1 MKGNLT
7 SEQCIKR
14 QKRNEKL
21 ACIFFILA
29 GVAIIAW
36 IFEISFR
43 CMPTSSTDADFALLF
58 ELCFC
63 SMGACLYFIFAFLA
77 AWCLGAAKYYKTI
90 ADLSQ

>member
-1 MKGNLT
+1 MRGNLT
-7 SEQCIKR
+7 SEKCIKR

-21 ACIFFILA
+21 AWVFVVLA
-29 GVAIIAW
+29 GVAIISW

-43 CMPTSSTDADFALLF
+43 GMHISGTDVDFAILF

-63 SMGACLYFIFAFLA
+63 TMSACLYFIFAFLA
-77 AWCLGAAKYYKTI
+77 AWCLGAAKFYKTI

>member
-1 MKGNLT
+1 MRGNLT

-21 ACIFFILA
+21 AWIFFILA
-29 GVAIIAW
+29 GVAIISW

-43 CMPTSSTDADFALLF
+43 CMPISSTDADFALLF
-58 ELCFC
+58 ELYFC
-63 SMGACLYFIFAFLA
+63 TVSACLYFIFGFLA
-77 AWCLGAAKYYKTI
+77 ACCLGAAKFYKTI